1 MAGFLALSEK
11 SAFPSMLSGFDGL
24 SIMEMTVAGTAQDLH
39 LIPFYC
45 MGESPSASPIRL
57 QRYKLIFRQKNKR
70 NKKIPFLCAY
80 V

>member
-39 LIPFYC
+39 LIPFYAH
-45 MGESPSASPIRL
+45 GGTPSTSPNRVQS
-57 QRYKLIFRQKNKR
+57 
-70 NKKIPFLCAY
+70 
-80 V
+80 